1 MKTLMVALCFVF
13 GLFTAASAQDTTQHQ
28 QPNEQELQIVN
39 EKIEPREL
47 PESIKDALVS
57 QEYRG
62 WLVNAAYKS
71 PKVNPDTTDA
81 HGDVMYLV
89 ELVSG
94 TQTKTV
100 EFDKNGNPI
109 LDPEEDRE

>member
-1 MKTLMVALCFVF
+1 MKTLMFTLCFIF
-13 GLFTAASAQDTTQHQ
+13 GLLTAASAQDTTQHQ
-28 QPNEQELQIVN
+28 PNEQEQQIVN

-47 PESIKDALVS
+47 PETIKDALVS

-71 PKVNPDTTDA
+71 PKVNPDTTASSDE
-81 HGDVMYLV
+81 VMYIV

-100 EFDKNGNPI
+100 EFDKDGNPI
-109 LDPEEDRE
+109 LKSEEERE